1 MLCPSSSSP
10 ARVARISLARQPL
23 QSPLCQP
30 RRQPSGPPARTNLE
44 TTRRAS
50 GKASSSM
57 ASSDGASQLKAK
69 DITAENF
76 APFGQVIAPTDDG
89 KHFDESDAQL
99 VLSGGVPRFY
109 IMRLPR
115 RGLSFKT
122 IVHHAIVTQCL
133 GSTQAEPWYMA
144 VAAKDVETPSADNM
158 HAFRIPPGK
167 SQKASGYS
175 NQTTQKPPCP
185 SPLGCIA
192 LIGPPPPHS
201 SLPFNPPRPFP
212 SCANAAIQ
220 AFTSSCTVARGTQDL
235 SSTRQTTSTLPTWS
249 CQTRM

>member
-158 HAFRIPPGK
+158 HAFRIPPGVYIK
-167 SQKASGYS
+167 LHCGTWHAG
-175 NQTTQKPPCP
+175 
-185 SPLGCIA
+185 PLFDSADHLDFANLELSDTNVTDFNCFDFLGTPTEEYHI
-192 LIGPPPPHS
+192 
-201 SLPFNPPRPFP
+201 LP
-212 SCANAAIQ
+212 
-220 AFTSSCTVARGTQDL
+220 
-235 SSTRQTTSTLPTWS
+235 
-249 CQTRM
+249 